1 VRVVDSNTAV
11 DQPRKEIKMTKSVN
25 TNQAVTPAAKAA
37 VSSTQ
42 AAALAFATATVQKLD
57 ALAQRRQEW
66 EATAFAKANE
76 GLYAILAECQ
86 EIYEE
91 KFLNAGESDQK
102 ALRAD
107 LQARLEAA
115 GVKVQRNT
123 TTLTMV
129 VRFVF
134 GSDRKRAHGYNY
146 VIKAAITHEVT
157 AQELPAWI
165 KANGGIEE
173 IKRKNVISDEAL
185 ANREKREAALDEVK
199 SKAETAAINPMGY
212 VEFSESISLGEHA
225 VLVVQ
230 PNADGTASVL
240 AVLPE
245 ADNAVIQA
253 LYKKI
258 VRVNL
263 KAQEEEEQRKLEAE
277 VNKPKAQTPAPA
289 EQRLAA

>member
-1 VRVVDSNTAV
+1 M
-11 DQPRKEIKMTKSVN
+11 KKSAS
-25 TNQAVTPAAKAA
+25 TNKTSVQ
-37 VSSTQ
+37 S
-42 AAALAFATATVQKLD
+42 AALAFAAATVQRLD
-57 ALAQRRQEW
+57 ALADRRKKW
-66 EATAFAKANE
+66 EVTEFAKANE

-107 LQARLEAA
+107 LKQRLEAV
-115 GVKVQRNT
+115 GVKVQSNT
-123 TTLTMV
+123 MTLTMV

-146 VIKAAITHEVT
+146 VIKAAVSHEVKP
-157 AQELPAWI
+157 QELASWI

-173 IKRKNVISDEAL
+173 IKRKCVVSDEAL
-185 ANREKREAALDEVK
+185 LNREKREAALDEVK
-199 SKAETAAINPMGY
+199 SNAETAAIDPLGL
-212 VEFSESISLGEHA
+212 VEFNESIELGEYA

-230 PNADGTASVL
+230 PSMGGAANVL
-240 AVLPE
+240 AVLPA

-258 VRVNL
+258 ARVTL
-263 KAQEEEEQRKLEAE
+263 KAKEEEEQRKQEAA
-277 VNKPKAQTPAPA
+277 VNKPVEKDAAVEA
-289 EQRLAA
+289 QRLAA

>member
-1 VRVVDSNTAV
+1 MKGTTMNKQA
-11 DQPRKEIKMTKSVN
+11 N
-25 TNQAVTPAAKAA
+25 TNNAATT
-37 VSSTQ
+37 VQ
-42 AAALAFATATVQKLD
+42 AAAIAFAAATVQKLD
-57 ALAQRRQEW
+57 ALAQRRQQW

-76 GLYAILAECQ
+76 GLYAILADCQ
-86 EIYEE
+86 DIYEQQ
-91 KFLNAGESDQK
+91 FLNAGESDQR
-102 ALRAD
+102 ALRSD
-107 LQARLEAA
+107 LKSRLEDA

-146 VIKAAITHEVT
+146 VLKAAISHEVT
-157 AQELPAWI
+157 PQELAAWI
-165 KANGGIEE
+165 KVNGGIEE

-199 SKAETAAINPMGY
+199 SSAETAAIDPLGQ
-212 VEFSESISLGEHA
+212 VEFGESISLGEHA

-258 VRVNL
+258 ARINL
-263 KAQEEEEQRKLEAE
+263 KAQEQEEQRRLEAE
-277 VNKPKAQTPAPA
+277 INRPKAPTQAVP

>member
-1 VRVVDSNTAV
+1 
-11 DQPRKEIKMTKSVN
+11 M
-25 TNQAVTPAAKAA
+25 
-37 VSSTQ
+37 
-42 AAALAFATATVQKLD
+42 
-57 ALAQRRQEW
+57 
-66 EATAFAKANE
+66 
-76 GLYAILAECQ
+76 AECQ

-91 KFLNAGESDQK
+91 RFLNAGEMDQK

-107 LQARLEAA
+107 LKARLEAA

-146 VIKAAITHEVT
+146 VIKAAVSHGVT
-157 AQELPAWI
+157 AQQLPAWI

-173 IKRKNVISDEAL
+173 IKRRNVMSDEAL
-185 ANREKREAALDEVK
+185 ANRDKREAALDEVK
-199 SKAETAAINPMGY
+199 SSAETAAINPLGL
-212 VEFSESISLGEHA
+212 VEFSESITLGQHA

-230 PNADGTASVL
+230 TNADGTASVL

-245 ADNAVIQA
+245 AEDAVIQA

-258 VRVNL
+258 ARVNL
-263 KAQEEEEQRKLEAE
+263 KTQEEEAQRKLEAA
-277 VNKPKAQTPAPA
+277 VNKPSAQTQDDV